1 MSIEDLFISS
11 TFPAIHDLG
20 KLPVVAQQL
29 HNICD
34 VQLVGEEEYYR
45 YSPSLCVSWLK
56 TRVER
61 ASKSRALLLFRSSRE
76 GSFSHRCSPSHF
88 VVHQHGVA
96 AGDLQRV
103 LSGAVAAGAQVCCGE
118 GVWCRP
124 EQTQSESKASV
135 KRRHSGKSA
144 SQAKKGKSSVSIT
157 SFFKVKWWCLQQ
169 TENSYYNAWE
179 AVPLSSL
186 ERSSCFCSNRFSIFS
201 SFGLRV
207 IETPRAYWGAFLK
220 STSTIVMLS
229 FEFRCRQRSKRS
241 DKATSTDTDDS

>member
-61 ASKSRALLLFRSSRE
+61 ACKSRALLLFRSSRE

-88 VVHQHGVA
+88 VVHQQGVA

-118 GVWCRP
+118 GV
-124 EQTQSESKASV
+124 
-135 KRRHSGKSA
+135 
-144 SQAKKGKSSVSIT
+144 
-157 SFFKVKWWCLQQ
+157 
-169 TENSYYNAWE
+169 
-179 AVPLSSL
+179 
-186 ERSSCFCSNRFSIFS
+186 
-201 SFGLRV
+201 
-207 IETPRAYWGAFLK
+207 
-220 STSTIVMLS
+220 
-229 FEFRCRQRSKRS
+229 
-241 DKATSTDTDDS
+241 

>member
-61 ASKSRALLLFRSSRE
+61 ASKIVKDHSLIAALRLISSYISTELLQAI
-76 GSFSHRCSPSHF
+76 CSEYSLEPS
-88 VVHQHGVA
+88 Q
-96 AGDLQRV
+96 L
-103 LSGAVAAGAQVCCGE
+103 E
-118 GVWCRP
+118 PKP

-157 SFFKVKWWCLQQ
+157 SFFKVK
-169 TENSYYNAWE
+169 
-179 AVPLSSL
+179 
-186 ERSSCFCSNRFSIFS
+186 
-201 SFGLRV
+201 
-207 IETPRAYWGAFLK
+207 
-220 STSTIVMLS
+220 
-229 FEFRCRQRSKRS
+229 
-241 DKATSTDTDDS
+241 

>member
-1 MSIEDLFISS
+1 MRSTVDGSIQLLTPIHPLFLCISFLRNANCSNYMSIEDLFISS

-88 VVHQHGVA
+88 VVHQQGLA

-118 GVWCRP
+118 GV
-124 EQTQSESKASV
+124 
-135 KRRHSGKSA
+135 
-144 SQAKKGKSSVSIT
+144 
-157 SFFKVKWWCLQQ
+157 
-169 TENSYYNAWE
+169 
-179 AVPLSSL
+179 
-186 ERSSCFCSNRFSIFS
+186 
-201 SFGLRV
+201 
-207 IETPRAYWGAFLK
+207 
-220 STSTIVMLS
+220 
-229 FEFRCRQRSKRS
+229 
-241 DKATSTDTDDS
+241 